1 MCIRDRASGAVS
13 LAEARVWLTRMHN
26 AAVSANYQGTMVF
39 SSAGGMLSSARVWH
53 FFVGDQT
60 YERLEALDGR
70 QQHIVRHNDTVHT
83 LWPQSRL
90 AVLERRETL
99 AAWSTTPQSV
109 DPQEMCIR
117 DRCSTS
123 MPMAPARRWVT

>member
-1 MCIRDRASGAVS
+1 
-13 LAEARVWLTRMHN
+13 MHN

-99 AAWSTTPQSV
+99 GYLTELIEARDEAAHEREREQKA
-109 DPQEMCIR
+109 QRKAEKL
-117 DRCSTS
+117 
-123 MPMAPARRWVT
+123 ARKAAKRKS

>member
-1 MCIRDRASGAVS
+1 MSLLAGLRRHGWRWLVCLPLGLAPMAGAADAASGAVS

-70 QQHIVRHNDTVHT
+70 QQHIVRHNDTCLLYT
-83 LWPQSRL
+83 SRC
-90 AVLERRETL
+90 V
-99 AAWSTTPQSV
+99 
-109 DPQEMCIR
+109 
-117 DRCSTS
+117 
-123 MPMAPARRWVT
+123 